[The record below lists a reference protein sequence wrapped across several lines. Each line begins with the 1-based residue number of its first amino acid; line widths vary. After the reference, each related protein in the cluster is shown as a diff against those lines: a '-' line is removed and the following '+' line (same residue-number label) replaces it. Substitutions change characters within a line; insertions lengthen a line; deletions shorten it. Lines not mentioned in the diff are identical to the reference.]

1 MFDLFGM
8 NRSNACFGVF
18 GVLIGVLAVFF
29 VENLLRF
36 GFDLFSLRR
45 GVSFF
50 EFGELQS
57 DSSFMDAEMNEEQ
70 SSVCDMVGF
79 GLGQLVCN
87 TCTVRGEL
95 LGSSGGRTKTIS
107 DSGGESLTAN

>member
-1 MFDLFGM
+1 MLDRLGM
-8 NRSNACFGVF
+8 KRSNACFGVF
-18 GVLIGVLAVFF
+18 GVLIGVLAVFL

-36 GFDLFSLRR
+36 GFDLLSLLL

-70 SSVCDMVGF
+70 SNVCDIF
-79 GLGQLVCN
+79 G
-87 TCTVRGEL
+87 
-95 LGSSGGRTKTIS
+95 
-107 DSGGESLTAN
+107 A